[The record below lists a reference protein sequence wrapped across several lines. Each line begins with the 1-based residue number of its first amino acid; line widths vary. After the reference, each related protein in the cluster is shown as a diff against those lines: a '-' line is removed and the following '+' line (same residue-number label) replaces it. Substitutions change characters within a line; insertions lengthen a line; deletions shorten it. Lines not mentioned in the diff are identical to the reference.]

1 MNVISIVMPIFNEA
15 AILKTS
21 LESMQPL
28 RHKNC
33 ELLVVDGG
41 SHDASAEIA
50 APLVDRLITSRT
62 GRAVQMNAGARVAQG
77 DILWFLHSDC
87 SPPCNA
93 DHLVRSALTD
103 VNHVWGRFD
112 VSLSGH
118 HPLLRC
124 VETLMNGRS
133 RLTGIATGDQGIFVR
148 RHVFEQLGGYPNI
161 ALMEDIA
168 LSRAL
173 KRVSRPVCLRQR
185 LHSSSRRWEKRGVV
199 KTILLMWRLRL
210 AYFLG
215 ADPARLARI
224 YYGA

>member
-1 MNVISIVMPIFNEA
+1 MDTMSIVMPIFNEA
-15 AILKTS
+15 AILNAS
-21 LESMQPL
+21 LKPLQLL
-28 RHKNC
+28 RHKDC

-41 SHDASAEIA
+41 SSDGSPEIA
-50 APLVDRLITSRT
+50 APLVDRVVASRK
-62 GRAVQMNAGARVAQG
+62 GRAVQMNTGAQVAQG

-87 SPPCNA
+87 SPPLDA
-93 DHLVRSALTD
+93 DRLIRLALTD
-103 VNHVWGRFD
+103 ANHIWGRFD
-112 VSLSGH
+112 VSLSGC

-124 VETLMNGRS
+124 VETFMNWRS
-133 RLTGIATGDQGIFVR
+133 RLTGIATGDQGLFVR
-148 RHVFEQLGGYPNI
+148 RNIFEQLGGYPDI

-173 KRVSRPVCLRQR
+173 KRISRPACLRQR
-185 LHSSSRRWEKRGVV
+185 LRSSSRHWEKRGMV
-199 KTILLMWRLRL
+199 KTILLMWCLRL

>member
-1 MNVISIVMPIFNEA
+1 MDTISIVIPIFNEA
-15 AILKTS
+15 AVLKTS
-21 LESMQPL
+21 LEFLQPL
-28 RHKNC
+28 RQRDC

-41 SHDASAEIA
+41 SIDASPEIA
-50 APLVDRLITSRT
+50 APLANRLIISHK
-62 GRAVQMNAGARVAQG
+62 GRAVQMNTAARLAKG

-87 SPPCNA
+87 SPPREA
-93 DHLVRSALTD
+93 DGLIRSALID
-103 VNHVWGRFD
+103 PSSAWGRFN
-112 VSLSGH
+112 VTLSGQ

-124 VETLMNGRS
+124 VETLMNWRS

-148 RHVFEQLGGYPNI
+148 RHVFEQLGGYPDI
-161 ALMEDIA
+161 PLMEDIA

-173 KRVSRPVCLRQR
+173 KRISPPVCLHQR

-224 YYGA
+224 YYGS

>member
-1 MNVISIVMPIFNEA
+1 MNVISIVIPIFNEA
-15 AILKTS
+15 AILETC
-21 LESMQPL
+21 LESLQPL
-28 RHKNC
+28 RHRDC

-41 SHDASAEIA
+41 SHDTSPEIA
-50 APLVDRLITSRT
+50 APLVDQVITSHK

-87 SPPCNA
+87 SLPPDA
-93 DHLVRSALTD
+93 DGLIRLALTD
-103 VNHVWGRFD
+103 TNPVWGRFD

-124 VETLMNGRS
+124 VETLINWRS

-148 RHVFEQLGGYPNI
+148 RDVFEGLGGYPDI

-173 KRVSRPVCLRQR
+173 KRISRPVCLRQR

-215 ADPARLARI
+215 ADPAQLARI
-224 YYGA
+224 YYGS